1 MYQRPNLYEA
11 DFQKIAKVKGGGVYL
26 PANLIV
32 TEFPAEQGFYDTND
46 RTEPPGGGGDW
57 GGDGDFGD
65 DEGTEGGAGGGE
77 WIEGG
82 D

>member
-1 MYQRPNLYEA
+1 MNQIFRTLQNVLGRRAYT
-11 DFQKIAKVKGGGVYL
+11 
-26 PANLIV
+26 PAELTV
-32 TEFPAEQGFYDTND
+32 TEFLAEQGFYDTND

-65 DEGTEGGAGGGE
+65 DDYTEGGAGGGE